1 LASACWLVAVSLAC
15 AESLPVIVFSAMF
28 SAMYYA
34 RSQALHSAGQPDS
47 RCACSERPLLLTPT
61 QFYVWRQLSVCASQA
76 PSGLQGRRSCPC
88 LHGGLHRVQPGRHCY
103 PLEGLLQ
110 AALTRA
116 CCVSDSARRAQLL
129 EAVRALK
136 PACTSAEGFSVEAL
150 HAALQQRGYIVEL
163 KHTGDCA
170 ARSVGRRC
178 LENLHHTYVVCRGSL
193 AGAVTVGPAPGHAG

>member
-1 LASACWLVAVSLAC
+1 VS
-15 AESLPVIVFSAMF
+15 
-28 SAMYYA
+28 
-34 RSQALHSAGQPDS
+34 
-47 RCACSERPLLLTPT
+47 
-61 QFYVWRQLSVCASQA
+61 
-76 PSGLQGRRSCPC
+76 
-88 LHGGLHRVQPGRHCY
+88 PGRPAQGAAWAATRYCY
-103 PLEGLLQ
+103 SLEGWLQ
-110 AALTRA
+110 DALTRA
-116 CCVSDSARRAQLL
+116 CSDSARRAQLL

-193 AGAVTVGPAPGHAG
+193 AGAVTVGPPWLPPATLARIAAMTCGAVQASPGGDSAAALCRATAHARRCAALCA